1 METNNNENLIHFMLL
16 GDTCVGK
23 TCLIQNFVKE
33 KFDINSISTIGHDF
47 KTKNIEINKNGEK
60 KSFKLKIWD
69 TAGQERFRSIQK
81 HYYNKVDGILFI
93 YDITNKTS
101 FDIIEQWYNEVKNYN
116 DNIIGVLIGNKTD
129 LEDNKT
135 VTTEQGKELAKKL
148 NFPFYECNSVDGEN
162 VHEAFESLV
171 KMILEEKNKNKN
183 KETDT
188 ALKIEDKRSSEQR
201 QNESSRDRKEG
212 CVC

>member
-1 METNNNENLIHFMLL
+1 MEEEEKEIKLITL
-16 GDTCVGK
+16 GNSEVGK
-23 TCLIQNFVKE
+23 SSIINQFVFKNFDKDLIN
-33 KFDINSISTIGHDF
+33 TIGMDSKNYEIKIDD
-47 KTKNIEINKNGEK
+47 KTI
-60 KSFKLKIWD
+60 KLKIWD

-129 LEDNKT
+129 LEDNRT
-135 VTTEQGKELAKKL
+135 VTTEQGQELAKKL
-148 NFPFYECNSVDGEN
+148 NFAFYECNSVDGEN

>member
-1 METNNNENLIHFMLL
+1 MEEEEKEIKIITL
-16 GDTCVGK
+16 GNSEVGK
-23 TCLIQNFVKE
+23 SSIINQFVFKNFDKDLIN
-33 KFDINSISTIGHDF
+33 TIGMDSKNHEIKIDD
-47 KTKNIEINKNGEK
+47 KTI
-60 KSFKLKIWD
+60 KLKIWD

-93 YDITNKTS
+93 YDITNQAS

-129 LEDNKT
+129 LEENRQISE
-135 VTTEQGKELAKKL
+135 EQGIILAKKL
-148 NFPFYECNSVDGEN
+148 NFIFYECNSVDGEN
-162 VHEAFESLV
+162 VDEAFESLV

-183 KETDT
+183 KQNDI
-188 ALKIEDKRSSEQR
+188 AIKIEGQNFSEQR
-201 QNESSRDRKEG
+201 QNKIGQEGEDRERP

>member
-1 METNNNENLIHFMLL
+1 MEEEEKEIKIITL
-16 GDTCVGK
+16 GNSEVGK
-23 TCLIQNFVKE
+23 SSIINQFVFKNFDKDLIN
-33 KFDINSISTIGHDF
+33 TIGMDSKNYEIKIDD
-47 KTKNIEINKNGEK
+47 KTI
-60 KSFKLKIWD
+60 KLKIWD

-93 YDITNKTS
+93 YDITNQTS

-129 LEDNKT
+129 LEDNRT
-135 VTTEQGKELAKKL
+135 VTTEQGKELAIKL
-148 NFPFYECNSVDGEN
+148 NFAFYECNSVDGEN

-188 ALKIEDKRSSEQR
+188 AIKIEEKRSSEQR
-201 QNESSRDRKEG
+201 QNESSREG
-212 CVC
+212 GENSGCIC

>member
-1 METNNNENLIHFMLL
+1 MNYDEKCQLLII
-16 GDTCVGK
+16 GDATVGK
-23 TCLIQNFVKE
+23 TSILTRFTDD
-33 KFDINSISTIGHDF
+33 KFSTNYLNTVGLDF
-47 KTKNIEINKNGEK
+47 FSKDEVFNNKK
-60 KSFKLKIWD
+60 VRIKIWD

-93 YDITNKTS
+93 YDITNQAS

-129 LEDNKT
+129 LEENRQISE
-135 VTTEQGKELAKKL
+135 EQGIILAKKL
-148 NFPFYECNSVDGEN
+148 NFIFYECNSVDGEN
-162 VHEAFESLV
+162 VDEAFESLV

-183 KETDT
+183 KQNDI
-188 ALKIEDKRSSEQR
+188 AIKIEGQNFSEQR
-201 QNESSRDRKEG
+201 QNKIGQEGEDRERP

>member
-1 METNNNENLIHFMLL
+1 MEEEEKEIKLITL
-16 GDTCVGK
+16 GNSEVGK
-23 TCLIQNFVKE
+23 SSIINQFVFKNFDKDLIN
-33 KFDINSISTIGHDF
+33 TIGMDSKNYEIKIDD
-47 KTKNIEINKNGEK
+47 KTI
-60 KSFKLKIWD
+60 KLKIWD

-129 LEDNKT
+129 LEDNRT

-148 NFPFYECNSVDGEN
+148 NFRFYECNSVDGEN

-188 ALKIEDKRSSEQR
+188 ALKIEDKRFSEQR
-201 QNESSRDRKEG
+201 QNESGGKGGENSG
-212 CVC
+212 CNC

>member
-1 METNNNENLIHFMLL
+1 MEEEEKEIKLITL
-16 GDTCVGK
+16 GNSEVGK
-23 TCLIQNFVKE
+23 SSIINQFVFKNFDKDLIN
-33 KFDINSISTIGHDF
+33 TIGMDSKNYEIKIDD
-47 KTKNIEINKNGEK
+47 KTI
-60 KSFKLKIWD
+60 KLKIWD

-129 LEDNKT
+129 LEDNRT
-135 VTTEQGKELAKKL
+135 VTTEQGKELAIKL
-148 NFPFYECNSVDGEN
+148 NFAFYECNSVDGEN
-162 VHEAFESLV
+162 VDEAFESLV

-188 ALKIEDKRSSEQR
+188 ALKIEDKIFSEQR
-201 QNESSRDRKEG
+201 QNESSKKGGENSG
-212 CVC
+212 CIC